1 MVGLV
6 VVRPG
11 EKRQRRRK
19 PLQQIQAG
27 WTRGGN
33 SRCQQLW
40 RKRHLHQACKTVWRH
55 RKGQYFT
62 DHLPW
67 GPVLYQVTG
76 QTLRAC
82 WRGSYWG
89 RRNSRTCAVP
99 VTDPQIKIARTTFS
113 CTQVCLFVV
122 VCWRSLAGM
131 TKTYRTGTEER
142 FGQLGLCALMRE
154 RLMGS
159 VRAVCKFNMS
169 EN

>member
-1 MVGLV
+1 MFYIRRGWNFASHKKLTEGLV

-11 EKRQRRRK
+11 EKRQRIKSPFSRYK
-19 PLQQIQAG
+19 QG
-27 WTRGGN
+27 ETRGRN

-40 RKRHLHQACKTVWRH
+40 RKRYLHQACKIVWRH
-55 RKGQYFT
+55 RKGQYFS

-67 GPVLYQVTG
+67 GPVLYQ
-76 QTLRAC
+76 
-82 WRGSYWG
+82 
-89 RRNSRTCAVP
+89 

-131 TKTYRTGTEER
+131 TKMYRIGTKI
-142 FGQLGLCALMRE
+142 
-154 RLMGS
+154 
-159 VRAVCKFNMS
+159 RAVGIVCSKEGEADGKCESSILRYNVS